1 MAEPDSIRSPAKSRG
16 KFYIYEHVRR
26 SDGRVFYV
34 GKGSRY
40 RLRVTQNRNP
50 HWVAVAN
57 KHGWEARVAFRTD
70 DEDLAF
76 LAEEE
81 LIRKRRNYGSPLT
94 NMTDGGEGTSGYVF
108 DKSVAK
114 RRAARRVGTPNV
126 GASIALTGRAKTKE
140 HRRNLSLA
148 HMGKRMSKEARK
160 NMSLS
165 RKGQPSSMLGKTH
178 TEEAK
183 RKISI
188 AVSGERNP
196 FFGKSHPP
204 EVVARIAAA
213 NTGRKMTSETRRKMS
228 KSRSGEK
235 NPMFGKRPSDE
246 RIQKQRATLMARPKL
261 VCPHCGTAAS
271 DGNAKRWHFNNCRSI
286 K

>member
-1 MAEPDSIRSPAKSRG
+1 MAGPDSIRSPAKSRG

-34 GKGSRY
+34 GKGSGS
-40 RLRVTQNRNP
+40 RLRVTQHRNP
-50 HWVAVAN
+50 HWVAVSR

-81 LIRKRRNYGSPLT
+81 LIRKRRNDGSPLT
-94 NMTDGGEGTSGYVF
+94 NMTDGGEGMSGYVF
-108 DKSVAK
+108 SEESIRK
-114 RRAARRVGTPNV
+114 RV
-126 GASIALTGRAKTKE
+126 SKTKGKKNPATSLALKGVPKSAE

-148 HMGKRMSKEARK
+148 KLGFRHSEESRNKMSRQ
-160 NMSLS
+160 
-165 RKGQPSSMLGKTH
+165 RKGQVSSMLGRRH

-183 RKISI
+183 AKISA

-196 FFGKSHPP
+196 FFGKTHSP
-204 EVVARIAAA
+204 EVISRVSEF
-213 NTGRKMTSETRRKMS
+213 NTGRKMSDATRRKMS
-228 KSRSGEK
+228 RSRTGPG
-235 NPMFGKRPSDE
+235 NHRFGVSLSDDQI
-246 RIQKQRATLMARPKL
+246 RRQRETLMSRPLL
-261 VCPHCGTAAS
+261 VCPHCGKSAN

>member
-34 GKGSRY
+34 GKGSGR
-40 RLRVTQNRNP
+40 RLRVTQHRNP
-50 HWVAVAN
+50 HWVAVSR
-57 KHGWEARVAFRTD
+57 KHGWEARVVFRTD

-81 LIRKRRNYGSPLT
+81 LIRKRRNDGSPLT

-108 DKSVAK
+108 DKSLAK
-114 RRAARRVGTPNV
+114 RRAAYRIGVPNV
-126 GASIALTGRAKTKE
+126 AASIALKGRPKTKE
-140 HRRNLSLA
+140 HRRSLSIA
-148 HMGKRMSKEARK
+148 HMGKRMSDEARR
-160 NMSLS
+160 NMSAA
-165 RKGQPSSMLGKTH
+165 RKGRPSSMLGKSH

-183 RKISI
+183 MKISM

-196 FFGKSHPP
+196 FFGRSHPP

-213 NTGRKMTSETRRKMS
+213 NTGRKMSPETRRKMS
-228 KSRSGEK
+228 ESRKGEK

-246 RIQKQRATLMARPKL
+246 RIRKQRATLMARPKL
-261 VCPHCGTAAS
+261 KCPHCGTESS
-271 DGNAKRWHFNNCRSI
+271 DGNAKRWHFDNCKR
-286 K
+286 KP